1 MHVQI
6 SVDKE
11 MVSFGSV
18 CVGEVCKR
26 TVTITNSGALPTT
39 YHLLPAPLSPL
50 RVSHHTVNMLKSRQ
64 GAEFSLSLHGI
75 FSIQVE
81 KNLCHISFAH
91 FYFLMK

>member
-1 MHVQI
+1 MFGKYPVYTKMSDDNLCIQI

-11 MVSFGSV
+11 MVLFGSV

-50 RVSHHTVNMLKSRQ
+50 RVSHH
-64 GAEFSLSLHGI
+64 
-75 FSIQVE
+75 
-81 KNLCHISFAH
+81 
-91 FYFLMK
+91 

>member
-11 MVSFGSV
+11 TVSFGSV

-26 TVTITNSGALPTT
+26 TVAITNSGALPTT

-50 RVSHHTVNMLKSRQ
+50 RVSHTVGVAHYHSIPPLK
-64 GAEFSLSLHGI
+64 
-75 FSIQVE
+75 
-81 KNLCHISFAH
+81 
-91 FYFLMK
+91 